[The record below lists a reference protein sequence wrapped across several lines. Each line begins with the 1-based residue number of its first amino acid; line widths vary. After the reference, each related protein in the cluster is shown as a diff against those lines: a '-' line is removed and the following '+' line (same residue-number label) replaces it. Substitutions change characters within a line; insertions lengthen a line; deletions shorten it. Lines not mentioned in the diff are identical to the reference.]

1 MAQYSETDLP
11 VDVHH
16 GEILTL
22 EDSTT
27 VRFES
32 NGEAKDV
39 MVNDSFAPAVTL
51 FPGNEFVLDTSQ
63 GQYKLTCT
71 FEDSMHIEK
80 M

>member
-1 MAQYSETDLP
+1 
-11 VDVHH
+11 
-16 GEILTL
+16 
-22 EDSTT
+22 
-27 VRFES
+27 
-32 NGEAKDV
+32 